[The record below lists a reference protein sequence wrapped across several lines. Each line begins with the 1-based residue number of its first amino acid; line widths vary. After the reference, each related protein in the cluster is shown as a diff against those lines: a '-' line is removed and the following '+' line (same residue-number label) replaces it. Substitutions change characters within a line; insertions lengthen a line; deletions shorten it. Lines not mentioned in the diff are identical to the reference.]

1 MRGIFL
7 FRILFKQVLNELI
20 KFAKWLSEK
29 WNGEMDD
36 GNGDRTDG
44 IDEMIGGQIDQKV
57 IHAKQ
62 EKGTDSQE
70 NR

>member
-29 WNGEMDD
+29 WNGEMNNSND
-36 GNGDRTDG
+36 NRADG
-44 IDEMIGGQIDQKV
+44 IDEMIGGQID
-57 IHAKQ
+57 
-62 EKGTDSQE
+62 
-70 NR
+70 

>member
-1 MRGIFL
+1 
-7 FRILFKQVLNELI
+7 
-20 KFAKWLSEK
+20 
-29 WNGEMDD
+29 MDD

-62 EKGTDSQE
+62 EKGADG
-70 NR
+70 